1 MIRARLLTPW
11 VLAGACLAGCGPGE
25 APAPSTASP
34 DVGGPPAETAAA
46 EELAPEEPAH
56 EEPPPLDGRGL
67 YLEHCAGCHG
77 TNGDG
82 RGTTELEVPARSF
95 QDGHF
100 TFGNTPEALFKT
112 VGTGIPGRS
121 PMPGFIGV
129 LDEEQRWLVVEYVR
143 TLLPPEEPVTPE
155 QTILEVSERPRVV
168 RGLLPPVAEGLPERT
183 RGLLVG
189 YAEGL
194 TFEYRVDD
202 VRLLAVRQGGF
213 ADRRDWVGRGGDALA
228 PLGAVIHLFG
238 GGDPR
243 ATFALAEGGEPLEAR
258 LTGSWV
264 EGSEAGLSYAL
275 FDGGGARR
283 AEVRESNRVRGLA
296 TGAAF
301 ERRLDL
307 QLAPEEATPLTVE
320 IASWGEPVEWLAA
333 AEPWHVAR
341 RPDGQ
346 YEAIRVEAPGGV
358 RAERRADALVLRVEA
373 AGGAALE
380 LAAAFVTT
388 PRWDP
393 GVQAELEGGLVR

>member
-1 MIRARLLTPW
+1 MRACTSPSARPVHLSLCPPNRRALTSEGSP
-11 VLAGACLAGCGPGE
+11 CFCGCR
-25 APAPSTASP
+25 
-34 DVGGPPAETAAA
+34 
-46 EELAPEEPAH
+46 PE
-56 EEPPPLDGRGL
+56 
-67 YLEHCAGCHG
+67 
-77 TNGDG
+77 
-82 RGTTELEVPARSF
+82 
-95 QDGHF
+95 
-100 TFGNTPEALFKT
+100 
-112 VGTGIPGRS
+112 
-121 PMPGFIGV
+121 
-129 LDEEQRWLVVEYVR
+129 
-143 TLLPPEEPVTPE
+143 LPPELHGKP
-155 QTILEVSERPRVV
+155 QC
-168 RGLLPPVAEGLPERT
+168 
-183 RGLLVG
+183 
-189 YAEGL
+189 
-194 TFEYRVDD
+194 
-202 VRLLAVRQGGF
+202 LLAVRQGGF